1 MDTLTVQSLISG
13 IAMFPHHDACSGEAP
28 HHPVPPQDQYVPH
41 LHWQGQPGLF
51 QPLTVAQ
58 PDGYVAQ
65 GSASGTD
72 IAPAPHHALNM
83 PSDVGQPAQFHQNMF
98 AVEPHG
104 SQMQCGSQPSL
115 AFFQPLTVAQPDGY
129 FAQDAA
135 SGTDIAPAPHH
146 ALNMPSGVGQPAQV
160 HQNMFAVEVSSL
172 PHDSHVHCGSQPVL
186 LGAQPDVQFGC
197 LTQPIL
203 PAQHYVPHMHWQSD
217 VNQPD
222 HHMHVEQVQF
232 GGSQPMLP
240 SNHAQHDTHFGCHDA
255 QMLLGGSQPM
265 LPSNHAQHD
274 AHFDCH
280 DVQMLLGGEPT
291 NASLQPCRA

>member
-65 GSASGTD
+65 GS
-72 IAPAPHHALNM
+72 
-83 PSDVGQPAQFHQNMF
+83 
-98 AVEPHG
+98 
-104 SQMQCGSQPSL
+104 
-115 AFFQPLTVAQPDGY
+115 
-129 FAQDAA
+129 A